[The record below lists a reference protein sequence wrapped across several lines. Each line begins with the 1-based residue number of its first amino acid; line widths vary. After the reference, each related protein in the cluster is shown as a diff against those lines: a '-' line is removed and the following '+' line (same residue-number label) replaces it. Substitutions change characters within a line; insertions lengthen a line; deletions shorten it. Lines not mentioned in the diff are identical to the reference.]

1 MAIYRR
7 DIRQATKAS
16 ASTGKIPT
24 KEEELLDLLRM
35 SSREELQQFILDY
48 SKEQPG
54 LHDALQDFLL
64 PSESSAGY
72 PDYNKLVKELFE
84 TGSDAIDDLD
94 HIVNELNRLIWKA
107 ERHTGKNQS
116 KEALDIALAVMEQA
130 ALSIDNIYDHDGELV
145 FLCNDAESVVEEII
159 KSDIPHPLLHDIV
172 TKLKEL
178 REIGNFEAYGLAD
191 IDFLLLFATIKTSE
205 ADKALQLLSSAIK
218 EENNPFRCTEMVK
231 TMLNILHK
239 EGRTKEYRKTV
250 EKYQFLPD
258 IMKIRYKSLASKKD
272 WEGILQM
279 LERNIADAD
288 RENRKG
294 YVIELKE
301 SILQVYQL
309 MDDPENI
316 LEMAIDLFYTGSEPM
331 VQYHLLKKTVP
342 VEEWPDF
349 LDRLLSDHQN
359 YPWRNVNAEIF
370 IEEKQWDKLMDWVWE
385 HTRLSSPYDTAQ
397 PYDKYLMKHHPE
409 RYLDMYRIRLIN
421 YAYSHT
427 GRDHYRFIAKIMK
440 RLQTYPG
447 GEALVKELV
456 EIYRAN
462 YSNRPAMMDEL
473 KGLGYGCIS

>member
-1 MAIYRR
+1 
-7 DIRQATKAS
+7 
-16 ASTGKIPT
+16 
-24 KEEELLDLLRM
+24 
-35 SSREELQQFILDY
+35 
-48 SKEQPG
+48 
-54 LHDALQDFLL
+54 
-64 PSESSAGY
+64 
-72 PDYNKLVKELFE
+72 
-84 TGSDAIDDLD
+84 
-94 HIVNELNRLIWKA
+94 
-107 ERHTGKNQS
+107 
-116 KEALDIALAVMEQA
+116 
-130 ALSIDNIYDHDGELV
+130 
-145 FLCNDAESVVEEII
+145 
-159 KSDIPHPLLHDIV
+159 
-172 TKLKEL
+172 
-178 REIGNFEAYGLAD
+178 
-191 IDFLLLFATIKTSE
+191 
-205 ADKALQLLSSAIK
+205 
-218 EENNPFRCTEMVK
+218 
-231 TMLNILHK
+231 
-239 EGRTKEYRKTV
+239 
-250 EKYQFLPD
+250 
-258 IMKIRYKSLASKKD
+258 
-272 WEGILQM
+272 
-279 LERNIADAD
+279 
-288 RENRKG
+288 
-294 YVIELKE
+294 LKE

-342 VEEWPDF
+342 VEEWSDF

-385 HTRLSSPYDTAQ
+385 HTRLSSPYDTAH